1 MRQLARLL
9 TGLLPLFALASL
21 VAAGAATAQP
31 APAARASSEA
41 RARGMEL
48 IKQAAAAMGGADKLA
63 AVKDV
68 TVKGKVVLNGPM
80 GEVTGDSVALV
91 LYPNKIKS
99 TINLPMGEMVQGY
112 DGKTA
117 WVQMAGQAQEL
128 PAAMNEEMERSI
140 ITSGAIGLMR
150 LALDGQA
157 EVGAAGE
164 AEVNGKMADV
174 VLWKR
179 GTLEIQLSL
188 DAKTHLLSKLAFRGM
203 TPQGETDIE
212 VITSDHRDAG
222 GVKVPFKVTGL
233 QGGQQYLQLTVTD
246 VKLNAGLEAGM
257 FAKP

>member
-1 MRQLARLL
+1 MRHLARLL
-9 TGLLPLFALASL
+9 TGSLPLFALTSL

-31 APAARASSEA
+31 APAAQASPEA

-80 GEVTGDSVALV
+80 GEVSGESVAYV

-99 TINLPMGEMVQGY
+99 VITLPMGEMVQGY

-117 WVQMAGQAQEL
+117 WVQMGGQSQEL
-128 PAAMNEEMERSI
+128 PAAMNQEMERSI
-140 ITSGAIGLMR
+140 TTSGAIGIMR

-157 EVGAAGE
+157 EVEAVGE
-164 AEVNGKMADV
+164 ADVNGKNADE

-179 GTLEIQLSL
+179 GAQEIRLFL
-188 DAKTHLLSKLAFRGM
+188 DAKTHLLAKEAFRGT
-203 TPQGETDIE
+203 TPQGEMDIE
-212 VITSDHRDAG
+212 VITSDHRDVG
-222 GVKVPFKVTGL
+222 GVKVPFKVIGL
-233 QGGQQYLQLTVTD
+233 QAGQPYLQLTVSD
-246 VKLNAGLEAGM
+246 VQLNAGLDPGM